1 MTSGTHA
8 IIVSIALDLGITVC
22 LACVAVK
29 DWGGAR
35 VSDSVSS
42 VHDIFQ
48 YPRLLPTPV
57 PSCANYTVFSDTGK
71 YYQYYTDWHTLI
83 GNLGQHGSGTQGVE
97 VHPHIHIPVC
107 QQNASVVCT
116 LCYTLMAVA
125 VLYLYIL
132 NSIAYTVDNISIS
145 GCIDGWSTVP
155 NTLISD

>member
-57 PSCANYTVFSDTGK
+57 PSCATIQYSVIPESITSIIPTG
-71 YYQYYTDWHTLI
+71 TR
-83 GNLGQHGSGTQGVE
+83 
-97 VHPHIHIPVC
+97 
-107 QQNASVVCT
+107 
-116 LCYTLMAVA
+116 
-125 VLYLYIL
+125 
-132 NSIAYTVDNISIS
+132 
-145 GCIDGWSTVP
+145 
-155 NTLISD
+155 